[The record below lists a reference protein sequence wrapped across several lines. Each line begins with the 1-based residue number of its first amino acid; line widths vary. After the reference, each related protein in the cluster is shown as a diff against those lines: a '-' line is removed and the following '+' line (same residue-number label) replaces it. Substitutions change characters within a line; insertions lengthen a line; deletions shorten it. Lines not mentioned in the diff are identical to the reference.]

1 MAITTLI
8 SMAKLT
14 IIHLPEPKILSENK
28 SWLFFWT
35 VQISFLEQNSTP
47 YTEGK
52 KKKKQKNSYDM
63 LNSGIHFLSQTPLTS
78 HFPSALPKLSL
89 GSALLPKRTAVSNLM
104 GPSRRKAGAATA
116 LPLQTTS

>member
-8 SMAKLT
+8 AMAKLS

-35 VQISFLEQNSTP
+35 VQISFLEQNSTL

-52 KKKKQKNSYDM
+52 KKKKEQ
-63 LNSGIHFLSQTPLTS
+63 
-78 HFPSALPKLSL
+78 
-89 GSALLPKRTAVSNLM
+89 
-104 GPSRRKAGAATA
+104 
-116 LPLQTTS
+116 LQHAEQ